1 MDIAGN
7 QPRPSRML
15 PLSQRLAQI
24 IAQDGPD
31 RLSFSVLAAQLH
43 ARAWG
48 GLLLIFGAIDLL
60 PLPPLTSVF
69 FALPMLVVSAQMVM
83 GRATPWFP
91 RKLERRGVTKQ
102 ELGRLVGK
110 MAWLEVRIER
120 IFKPRISTFTGPVA
134 TRIIGGLCF
143 LLALVA
149 AVPIPLFHFAPAAA
163 IVLFGLAL
171 IYRDGALAIVAAIA
185 AVFSLILNLLIISTG
200 VIALTYAAG
209 VLTFILD
216 ALGFGTGVIAP
227 ISAPS

>member
-1 MDIAGN
+1 
-7 QPRPSRML
+7 ML

-24 IAQDGPD
+24 IAEDGPD
-31 RLSFSVLAAQLH
+31 RLSFSDLAAQLH

-69 FALPMLVVSAQMVM
+69 FALPMLVVSAQMVI
-83 GRATPWFP
+83 GRPAPWVP
-91 RKLERRGVTKQ
+91 RKLEQRGVTKQ

-110 MAWLEVRIER
+110 MAWLELRIER

-149 AVPIPLFHFAPAAA
+149 AVPIPMFHFAPAAA

-171 IYRDGALAIVAAIA
+171 IYRDGALAIVAAVA
-185 AVFSLILNLLIISTG
+185 AGFSLVLNVLIITTG
-200 VIALTYAAG
+200 VLALTYVAG
-209 VLTFILD
+209 MLAFILD
-216 ALGFGTGVIAP
+216 ALGLGTGGIAP
-227 ISAPS
+227 ISGPS